1 MLVIGTYTN
10 KESKGLYKLEKNS
23 IELFSPFSNPTY
35 VVRDTDLYYTY
46 SNTNDIVKMVV
57 VDTDGIVVDACES
70 NEKKAPCFIAKHSKL
85 DYVITANYHEH
96 KLVLYSRKQDKYSV
110 IDSWQ
115 TTENESKL
123 HHIFFSKDE
132 SLFFVCDLGLSK
144 IYTFTVGD
152 RLQCIDEISLPKG
165 SGPRHMISD
174 KYHRFYYV
182 FTELSCEIY
191 VFERINNKFVL
202 KQVINTTK
210 KKSLKSGAAVRI
222 SEDNRFLY
230 VSNRIENSIVSF
242 SIKKGLLSFN
252 QRISSFGQHPRDF
265 NLIENGLIVANRDSD
280 NLVFMKR
287 NLRDG
292 KLSFDNSIVCF
303 EPVSVCI

>member
-35 VVRDTDLYYTY
+35 IVRDTDLYYTY

-57 VDTDGIVVDACES
+57 VDTDGNVVDSCES
-70 NEKKAPCFIAKHSKL
+70 NEKKAPCFIAKHSNL

-96 KLVLYSRKQDKYSV
+96 KLILYSKKKDKYSV

-115 TTENESKL
+115 TTEKESKL
-123 HHIFFSKDE
+123 HHIYFSKDE

-144 IYTFTVGD
+144 IYTFTVSD
-152 RLQCIDEISLPKG
+152 RLQCVDEISLPKG

-182 FTELSCEIY
+182 FTELSCEVY

-210 KKSLKSGAAVRI
+210 KKSLKSGAAIRI

-242 SIKKGLLSFN
+242 SIKKGLLYFN

-265 NLIENGLIVANRDSD
+265 NLIENGLVVANRDSD

-292 KLSFDNSIVCF
+292 KLSFDSAIKCF